1 MPITNEIIARRV
13 GKVGQQMAERGLDAL
28 VVFSAPTDLGLAT
41 STSGHIR
48 YLSDHADKYTP
59 SLMVLPQ
66 KGEPALVMGHF
77 GKRGAQE
84 KSIWVKDIREEWITP
99 NYGRLAREFLQ
110 ERGINS
116 GRIGLVG
123 RAEMWAPMYQ
133 GLTAEPCPWEFED
146 ADGILAELR
155 IIKEPQE
162 IDLHRTA
169 AKISDNMLYAVM
181 NGARMPG
188 KLGWQLMADLEYEAR
203 SMDAEYAAG
212 WLATGPLPDFI
223 TVKLSPHNREKIQN
237 GDRVQAG
244 TYVTYEGYWG
254 HGIRMGYK
262 GKASPDLNRYFEAI
276 LEVQNAG
283 MRELVPGKPL
293 RAAAKAMEV
302 AVEENCPYERGHDL
316 MRFRPGHGLG
326 LNYSDPLVTDA
337 FPQPEHW
344 SAGPESAHESKLT
357 VQPGMV
363 IELHPNFSVPELGV
377 ISIGDMVLVTESGP
391 ELLTKIPRELF
402 DI

>member
-1 MPITNEIIARRV
+1 M
-13 GKVGQQMAERGLDAL
+13 
-28 VVFSAPTDLGLAT
+28 
-41 STSGHIR
+41 
-48 YLSDHADKYTP
+48 
-59 SLMVLPQ
+59 
-66 KGEPALVMGHF
+66 
-77 GKRGAQE
+77 
-84 KSIWVKDIREEWITP
+84 
-99 NYGRLAREFLQ
+99 
-110 ERGINS
+110 
-116 GRIGLVG
+116 
-123 RAEMWAPMYQ
+123 
-133 GLTAEPCPWEFED
+133 
-146 ADGILAELR
+146 
-155 IIKEPQE
+155 
-162 IDLHRTA
+162 
-169 AKISDNMLYAVM
+169 
-181 NGARMPG
+181 
-188 KLGWQLMADLEYEAR
+188 
-203 SMDAEYAAG
+203 
-212 WLATGPLPDFI
+212 ATGYRP
-223 TVKLSPHNREKIQN
+223 E
-237 GDRVQAG
+237 

-377 ISIGDMVLVTESGP
+377 ISIGDMVLVTEIRSRTAHKDPQGAIRHLIHSGLFP
-391 ELLTKIPRELF
+391 LHAGRETVTGDGGSSRF
-402 DI
+402 SW